1 MGGRIVDI
9 PLIPSGLSRD
19 DTYRHI
25 HHSLLLL
32 QQVSEAVLQRVQQR
46 VDEEAKLVADIS
58 KRVTTASNQ
67 VDSLLS
73 TRASIHIQSPV
84 SLPTPTTRL
93 TRLTSQPPHVHNDA
107 SLTTAGSSC
116 GLLFPTTVPLLLEA
130 EAETAIPGA
139 TRATSASKATT
150 ASVAQ
155 SANAS
160 QNLPGQPLPA
170 PPALPASLAS
180 EKSFISTS
188 SSAET
193 LAGDYIEGESTPAA
207 DSSVGDP
214 RGFLAAPQLAAF
226 FATSSIAAAGIPST
240 SVTGL
245 PNFRGDLAVT
255 GVSAAPMSRASGG
268 DGAGE
273 GAVGGVLLSGKEGG
287 VRREV
292 LLPNPPGGMMLLSD
306 LLPASSATS
315 HGTSLDSRG
324 TAAGEGANSG
334 VEEARESR
342 AFGMRAAT
350 TTAERCLELLQ
361 QPLTPLAMSEFQ
373 FQPQLSKALDFA
385 LPDSLPLPFGASPG
399 DSPGF
404 LGGSDES

>member
-19 DTYRHI
+19 DTYCHI

-46 VDEEAKLVADIS
+46 VDEEAKIVADIS
-58 KRVTTASNQ
+58 KRVATASKQ

-73 TRASIHIQSPV
+73 TRASIHIQSPASHIHLSI
-84 SLPTPTTRL
+84 SLFTI
-93 TRLTSQPPHVHNDA
+93 PPSPFA
-107 SLTTAGSSC
+107 I
-116 GLLFPTTVPLLLEA
+116 A
-130 EAETAIPGA
+130 EP
-139 TRATSASKATT
+139 
-150 ASVAQ
+150 
-155 SANAS
+155 
-160 QNLPGQPLPA
+160 
-170 PPALPASLAS
+170 
-180 EKSFISTS
+180 
-188 SSAET
+188 
-193 LAGDYIEGESTPAA
+193 A

-287 VRREV
+287 GVRREV

-315 HGTSLDSRG
+315 HG
-324 TAAGEGANSG
+324 
-334 VEEARESR
+334 
-342 AFGMRAAT
+342 
-350 TTAERCLELLQ
+350 
-361 QPLTPLAMSEFQ
+361 
-373 FQPQLSKALDFA
+373 
-385 LPDSLPLPFGASPG
+385 
-399 DSPGF
+399 
-404 LGGSDES
+404 